1 MEQTITNA
9 TEDFL
14 KSQIK
19 TKEFRI
25 TQLEEQIQTVT
36 QRSYTQASELQA
48 MRDAMH
54 EFTMEQLGEEALTE
68 FQAGEIASICN
79 FELSKEIDVEIN
91 VVYNLTLS
99 VPHGTDVESVINDID
114 FDSVQYGD
122 EVTYLS
128 SMIEGVNFQQGAT
141 KQT

>member
-1 MEQTITNA
+1 MTQTITNA

-25 TQLEEQIQTVT
+25 TQLEEQIQIVT

-128 SMIEGVNFQQGAT
+128 SMIEGVNF
-141 KQT
+141 

>member
-128 SMIEGVNFQQGAT
+128 SMIEGVNF
-141 KQT
+141 

>member
-36 QRSYTQASELQA
+36 QRSYTQASELQR

-54 EFTMEQLGEEALTE
+54 EFTMEQLEEEALTE

-122 EVTYLS
+122 EITYLS
-128 SMIEGVNFQQGAT
+128 SMIEGVNF
-141 KQT
+141 

>member
-25 TQLEEQIQTVT
+25 TQLEEQIQIVT

-54 EFTMEQLGEEALTE
+54 EFTMEQLDEEALTE

-128 SMIEGVNFQQGAT
+128 SMIEGVNF
-141 KQT
+141 

>member
-54 EFTMEQLGEEALTE
+54 EFTMEQLDEEALTE

-128 SMIEGVNFQQGAT
+128 SMIEGVNF
-141 KQT
+141 

>member
-1 MEQTITNA
+1 MTQTITNA

-25 TQLEEQIQTVT
+25 TQLEEQIQIVT

-54 EFTMEQLGEEALTE
+54 EFTMEQLDEEALTE

-128 SMIEGVNFQQGAT
+128 SMIEGVNF
-141 KQT
+141 

>member
-36 QRSYTQASELQA
+36 QRSYTQASELQT

-54 EFTMEQLGEEALTE
+54 EFTMEQLEEEALTE

-122 EVTYLS
+122 EITYLS
-128 SMIEGVNFQQGAT
+128 SMIEGVNF
-141 KQT
+141 